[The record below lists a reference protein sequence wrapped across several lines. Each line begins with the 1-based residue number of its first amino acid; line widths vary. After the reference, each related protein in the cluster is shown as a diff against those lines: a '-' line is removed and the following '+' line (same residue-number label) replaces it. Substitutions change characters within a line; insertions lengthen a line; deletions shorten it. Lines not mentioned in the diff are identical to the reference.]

1 MSNGAR
7 STPLSNGARST
18 PLSDGARSTP
28 LSDEARLLHALT
40 HNDGGMA
47 LQALC
52 DRGVSLEL
60 PLDSGGHTALHVA
73 CARHQVGYVRIL
85 LQAGANPWARDHAG
99 KTPRELTTHPR
110 YEPEMHSF
118 WEQWVRDEG
127 GCGLK

>member
-73 CARHQVGYVRIL
+73 CARHQVG
-85 LQAGANPWARDHAG
+85 DHAG